1 MHHDQGSLGSEA
13 WERSVERQVQEL
25 KQMGVNAIRVTHNPA
40 SQVLIDVCNREG
52 IMLVEEAF
60 DCWLSGK
67 AGNTEDYGKWFY
79 QTIENGNQIVNG
91 REGEKWAE
99 VDLKAMV
106 RRGRNNPSIIMWSL
120 GNEIFQRLIDGNVT
134 GQYPEVA
141 KN

>member
-60 DCWLSGK
+60 DCCFPEK
-67 AGNTEDYGKWFY
+67 QE
-79 QTIENGNQIVNG
+79 IPRIMVNG
-91 REGEKWAE
+91 STRPLRA
-99 VDLKAMV
+99 AT
-106 RRGRNNPSIIMWSL
+106 RS
-120 GNEIFQRLIDGNVT
+120 
-134 GQYPEVA
+134 
-141 KN
+141 

>member
-79 QTIENGNQIVNG
+79 QTIESGNQIVNG

-99 VDLKAMV
+99 FDLKAMV
-106 RRGRNNPSIIMWSL
+106 KTRKKQSFHYHVEPW
-120 GNEIFQRLIDGNVT
+120 
-134 GQYPEVA
+134 
-141 KN
+141 K